1 MPACMEGHGA
11 SGGPGT
17 EPRPRREARLRTR
30 SSGIE
35 RAGDLIAAG
44 SAMWAVHCALLMAG
58 SLFLAA
64 SGGVIPSG
72 VVGAALL
79 LIAALFSA
87 LVSSAILAAGAL
99 SLRRGAETGA
109 RSALLG
115 PASRE
120 ALKEAVPRSEYAG
133 FSFAAFGIVA
143 FMTIGALYAL
153 GSFRPTPIG
162 TRTVVA
168 LALATVLWAVASV
181 FLLHAAANLSGALVA
196 TSRAFPGS
204 PTGVAPNLT
213 PYALINLVGV
223 VTLAIPLLAAAA
235 APPLT
240 ADLVCSSALGGVVA
254 GLVAPGVGLIA
265 HATAM
270 QFALDL
276 KHAVRARPLRV
287 ARPPT

>member
-1 MPACMEGHGA
+1 
-11 SGGPGT
+11 
-17 EPRPRREARLRTR
+17 
-30 SSGIE
+30 
-35 RAGDLIAAG
+35 
-44 SAMWAVHCALLMAG
+44 MWAVHCALLMAG
-58 SLFLAA
+58 SLVLAA
-64 SGGVIPSG
+64 SGGVISFG
-72 VVGAALL
+72 VVAAALL
-79 LIAALFSA
+79 LVAALFSA

-109 RSALLG
+109 RSALFE

-120 ALKEAVPRSEYAG
+120 ALEEAVPRSEYAA

-162 TRTVVA
+162 ARTVVA
-168 LALATVLWAVASV
+168 LALATTLWAVASV
-181 FLLHAAANLSGALVA
+181 FLLHAAVNLSGALVA
-196 TSRAFPGS
+196 TSRAFPS
-204 PTGVAPNLT
+204 STMGVAPNLM

-223 VTLAIPLLAAAA
+223 VVVAIPLLAAAA
-235 APPLT
+235 APPIT
-240 ADLVCSSALGGVVA
+240 SDLVCSSALGGVVA